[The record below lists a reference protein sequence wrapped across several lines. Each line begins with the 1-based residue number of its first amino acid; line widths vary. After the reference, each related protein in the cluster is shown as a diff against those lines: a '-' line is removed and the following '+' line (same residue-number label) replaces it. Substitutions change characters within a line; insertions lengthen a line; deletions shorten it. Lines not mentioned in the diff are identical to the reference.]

1 MFEDRLKR
9 LREARHLSQR
19 EVAEDLGI
27 PQTTYSGYEN
37 NKREPD
43 STILINIGAY
53 FGVSLDYLLDY
64 HCDNNEKVP
73 PIIDE
78 RDLLR
83 EKLESLSI
91 KDLEEI
97 DKFMDYLIWKEEQG

>member
-43 STILINIGAY
+43 STILIKIGAY

>member
-43 STILINIGAY
+43 STILIRNEQVDGSSPLNSSSINHIDAPFTRNCERRY
-53 FGVSLDYLLDY
+53 FYLKLRLR
-64 HCDNNEKVP
+64 H
-73 PIIDE
+73 
-78 RDLLR
+78 LLR
-83 EKLESLSI
+83 QTYK
-91 KDLEEI
+91 KT
-97 DKFMDYLIWKEEQG
+97 K

>member
-43 STILINIGAY
+43 STILSA
-53 FGVSLDYLLDY
+53 
-64 HCDNNEKVP
+64 KV
-73 PIIDE
+73 
-78 RDLLR
+78 L
-83 EKLESLSI
+83 
-91 KDLEEI
+91 
-97 DKFMDYLIWKEEQG
+97 W

>member
-37 NKREPD
+37 NNKE
-43 STILINIGAY
+43 SQIQLY
-53 FGVSLDYLLDY
+53 SLKLVHTLVY
-64 HCDNNEKVP
+64 H
-73 PIIDE
+73 
-78 RDLLR
+78 
-83 EKLESLSI
+83 
-91 KDLEEI
+91 
-97 DKFMDYLIWKEEQG
+97 

>member
-43 STILINIGAY
+43 QLY
-53 FGVSLDYLLDY
+53 SLKLVHTLVY
-64 HCDNNEKVP
+64 H
-73 PIIDE
+73 
-78 RDLLR
+78 
-83 EKLESLSI
+83 
-91 KDLEEI
+91 
-97 DKFMDYLIWKEEQG
+97 